1 MKTKNK
7 HAQALGRLGGAY
19 SRKYMTKERAREI
32 ALKAVAAREAK
43 RRLSTE
49 KLGENKA

>member
-1 MKTKNK
+1 MKTKIWTPSEMGK
-7 HAQALGRLGGAY
+7 KGGAN

-32 ALKAVAAREAK
+32 ALKAVKAREAK
-43 RRLSTE
+43 RNLSTE